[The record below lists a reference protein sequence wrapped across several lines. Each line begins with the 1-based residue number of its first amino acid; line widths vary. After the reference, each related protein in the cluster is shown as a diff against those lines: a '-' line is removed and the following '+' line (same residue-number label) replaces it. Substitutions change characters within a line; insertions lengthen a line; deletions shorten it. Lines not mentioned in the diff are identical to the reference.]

1 MNSAEGFALIITL
14 WRHKKSLKLVYA
26 KTLSA
31 KTLKL
36 VLAINSNLKVCARV
50 SCCLVCV
57 CQSEL
62 LLDHTLVCVS
72 PFLHT
77 EVHMMYT
84 VIVLCMHWVDVT
96 GGLVRN

>member
-36 VLAINSNLKVCARV
+36 VLAINSNLKVLRGEAKICNIEIVPYSFGETTLTLKTRIKMMKTV
-50 SCCLVCV
+50 SG
-57 CQSEL
+57 
-62 LLDHTLVCVS
+62 T
-72 PFLHT
+72 
-77 EVHMMYT
+77 
-84 VIVLCMHWVDVT
+84 
-96 GGLVRN
+96 

>member
-36 VLAINSNLKVCARV
+36 VLAILRSTHARL
-50 SCCLVCV
+50 LVILSDGSARHGLTMV
-57 CQSEL
+57 YMSIKPISPA
-62 LLDHTLVCVS
+62 LV
-72 PFLHT
+72 
-77 EVHMMYT
+77 YA
-84 VIVLCMHWVDVT
+84 
-96 GGLVRN
+96 

>member
-36 VLAINSNLKVCARV
+36 VLAINSNLKVVCSPSPPLAHKKYESVAAITRV
-50 SCCLVCV
+50 GAKSV
-57 CQSEL
+57 
-62 LLDHTLVCVS
+62 
-72 PFLHT
+72 
-77 EVHMMYT
+77 
-84 VIVLCMHWVDVT
+84 
-96 GGLVRN
+96 

>member
-36 VLAINSNLKVCARV
+36 VLAINSNLKVVVCGMSWVGGRECTV
-50 SCCLVCV
+50 TCLH
-57 CQSEL
+57 E
-62 LLDHTLVCVS
+62 
-72 PFLHT
+72 
-77 EVHMMYT
+77 
-84 VIVLCMHWVDVT
+84 
-96 GGLVRN
+96 

>member
-36 VLAINSNLKVCARV
+36 VLAILRYVKVYGRNAENESV
-50 SCCLVCV
+50 SRIKMADYSAVV
-57 CQSEL
+57 SMG
-62 LLDHTLVCVS
+62 TL
-72 PFLHT
+72 
-77 EVHMMYT
+77 
-84 VIVLCMHWVDVT
+84 
-96 GGLVRN
+96 

>member
-36 VLAINSNLKVCARV
+36 VLAINSNLKVPEGQ
-50 SCCLVCV
+50 LVGLM
-57 CQSEL
+57 L
-62 LLDHTLVCVS
+62 LQRLA
-72 PFLHT
+72 
-77 EVHMMYT
+77 
-84 VIVLCMHWVDVT
+84 T
-96 GGLVRN
+96 GAAV